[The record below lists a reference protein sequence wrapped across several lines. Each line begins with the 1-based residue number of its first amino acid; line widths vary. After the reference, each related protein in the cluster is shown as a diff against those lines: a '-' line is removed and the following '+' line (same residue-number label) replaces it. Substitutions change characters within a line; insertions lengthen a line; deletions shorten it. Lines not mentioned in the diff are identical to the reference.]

1 MGFSRRRTG
10 RDGRSRYT
18 AYFLDLRGRETSAGT
33 FPTRREADRAWQRA
47 EAKVAEGFAG
57 SSARGRQTFRRYV
70 EDEWLPHHVMELST
84 RESYTYSLYAH
95 TMEWFGSMRMVEIL
109 PSHVRE
115 WVSDLQAKGMSAA
128 TIRVNKA
135 ILSAI
140 FTTALNDQVTV
151 LHPCKGVKTPTVPRR
166 PLRVVTPDEFD
177 TMYRALPDDITR
189 LLVEVDIDSGMRW
202 GELTELRVKDVDFAA
217 GLVTVCRAVVELNPK
232 THPTGDRFHVKEY
245 PKDRHYRRF
254 RLSPEVIDRIKAH
267 VTDHGLGPGD
277 LIFTYTPPHPSPPAP
292 SVDPDS
298 LGLTEANAEG
308 RRYRHGSLSG
318 YSAGR
323 CRCEHCRHA

>member
-1 MGFSRRRTG
+1 
-10 RDGRSRYT
+10 
-18 AYFLDLRGRETSAGT
+18 
-33 FPTRREADRAWQRA
+33 
-47 EAKVAEGFAG
+47 
-57 SSARGRQTFRRYV
+57 
-70 EDEWLPHHVMELST
+70 
-84 RESYTYSLYAH
+84 
-95 TMEWFGSMRMVEIL
+95 
-109 PSHVRE
+109 
-115 WVSDLQAKGMSAA
+115 MSAA

-177 TMYRALPDDITR
+177 TMYRALPDAITR

-217 GLVTVCRAVVELNPK
+217 GLVTVSRAVVELNPK
-232 THPTGDRFHVKEY
+232 THPTGDRFLVKEY

-323 CRCEHCRHA
+323 CRCEHCRHAYAAYRSRRRGSGKDSPRAPRRWESDGHIPGRWFRDQVLKPALRRSGIDVDLKMHGLRHAHASWLLAGGADLQVVKERLGHGSIATTEKYLHTLPNADETAIAALARMRRRQ